1 CRAFLVGLDVYF
13 AILIYGRYQQSR
25 SQGGGHRMA
34 IADAVHSLGRAVFFG
49 ALTTAVGFLAL
60 VLSNSSGFIQL
71 GVLIAIGISA
81 AGLLMTTVFF
91 LFVPRGN
98 VPLRSD
104 WILGLVKNYVHR
116 MLARPRSI
124 LAISIPIL
132 MALLI

>member
-1 CRAFLVGLDVYF
+1 MPFTVL
-13 AILIYGRYQQSR
+13 
-25 SQGGGHRMA
+25 
-34 IADAVHSLGRAVFFG
+34 AVPFSLAR
-49 ALTTAVGFLAL
+49 LTTAVGFLAL

-104 WILGLVKNYVHR
+104 WILASVKKLCASH
-116 MLARPRSI
+116 ARPAAVHSRN
-124 LAISIPIL
+124 
-132 MALLI
+132 

>member
-1 CRAFLVGLDVYF
+1 MVTVGFCAILVGLGVDF

-25 SQGGGHRMA
+25 NQGDGHRMA

-81 AGLLMTTVFF
+81 AGHFDDDGFF
-91 LFVPRGN
+91 PVRA
-98 VPLRSD
+98 
-104 WILGLVKNYVHR
+104 
-116 MLARPRSI
+116 AREMFRCG
-124 LAISIPIL
+124 AIGFWVR
-132 MALLI
+132 